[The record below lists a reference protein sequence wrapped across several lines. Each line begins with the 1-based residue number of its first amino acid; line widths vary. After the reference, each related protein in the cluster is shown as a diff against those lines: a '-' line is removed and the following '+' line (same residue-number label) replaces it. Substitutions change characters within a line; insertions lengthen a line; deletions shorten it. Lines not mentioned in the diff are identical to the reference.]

1 MSAEY
6 RAASD
11 GPEGRKGAVF
21 RAFILGFR
29 EAARARVLA
38 EFPELA
44 RLVVGRARTAAEA
57 Q

>member
-1 MSAEY
+1 M
-6 RAASD
+6 D
-11 GPEGRKGAVF
+11 VDHDKGAVF